1 MMDVQSAL
9 LLNGVTVLT
18 TNKRGFTPE
27 ELADQA
33 VEKILYVGD
42 NVHPAIKE
50 QAHAFKKQIHE
61 VLVQYM
67 KQAIKSDRTT
77 LANNLRA
84 CGREDLKKLLEI

>member
-1 MMDVQSAL
+1 MDVQTAI
-9 LLNGVTVLT
+9 LLNGVTVQT
-18 TNKRGFTPE
+18 TSKRGFTPE

-42 NVHPAIKE
+42 NVHPVIKE
-50 QAHAFKKQIHE
+50 QAHAFKKQIHG

-84 CGREDLKKLLEI
+84 CGREDLVKLLEI

>member
-50 QAHAFKKQIHE
+50 IHE

-84 CGREDLKKLLEI
+84 CGREDLIKLLEI